1 MTEIEIKQIL
11 ARQQKYFL
19 EGKTLPYETRM
30 EALIRLEEAVRSR
43 MDAICDALRLDLG
56 KGKVESYT
64 CEIALLLGEIR
75 YMKKNLRKLMAPREA
90 KTALFQ
96 MPARCMQLP
105 SPYGNVLIM
114 SPWNYP
120 FLLTLEPL
128 VDALAAG
135 NTAIVKPSA
144 YAPAS
149 MAEMQRILQDS
160 FPEELVFTVT
170 GGRAENQALLRQSFD
185 KVFFTGSKNVGREVL
200 RSQADHL
207 TPVALELGGKSPVIV
222 DRTADLAITA
232 RRIVF
237 GKFINCG
244 QTCVAPD
251 YVLCPAD
258 LQKPLAEALREEIRK
273 QYGKTPLKNRNYA
286 HMIHEKHYNRVKALI
301 DPAKTVIGGSWEDRT
316 LHIAPTVM
324 LHVSWEDPVMQ
335 EEIFGPVL
343 PILDCE
349 TVEDAIQ
356 AVNRRPQPL
365 ALYIFS
371 QDRKAIETVLERCR
385 FGGGCINDTLLHLA
399 TSNMPFG
406 GVGESGMGCYHG
418 KAGFEEFSH
427 LRSVVDKAIRPDP
440 KFRYAPYPKATEE
453 FLKKFL

>member
-1 MTEIEIKQIL
+1 MNETEIQSIL
-11 ARQQKYFL
+11 AKQKEYFL
-19 EGKTLPYETRM
+19 EGKTLPYEARM
-30 EALIRLEEAVRSR
+30 EALSRLEETVRSR
-43 MDAICDALRLDLG
+43 MDSICAALRSDLG

-75 YMKKNLRKLMAPREA
+75 YMKKNLRKLMAPRKA

-144 YAPAS
+144 YAPSS
-149 MAEMQRILQDS
+149 MAEMQQILQDS

-170 GGRAENQALLRQSFD
+170 GGRAENQALLRQPFD

-232 RRIVF
+232 RRLVF

-258 LQKPLAEALREEIRK
+258 LQEALADALRKEIRK
-273 QYGKTPLKNRNYA
+273 QYGKQPLKNCNYV
-286 HMIHEKHYNRVKALI
+286 HMINEKHYQRVKKLI
-301 DPAKTVIGGSWEDRT
+301 APSKTVIGGAWDDST
-316 LHIAPTVM
+316 LHIEPTVM
-324 LHVSWEDPVMQ
+324 THVSWDDPVMQ

-371 QDRKAIETVLERCR
+371 QDRKAIETILERCR

-399 TSNMPFG
+399 TSYMPFG

-427 LRSVVDKAIRPDP
+427 LRSIVDQAIRPDP
-440 KFRYAPYPKATEE
+440 KYRYAPYTKAMEE
-453 FLKKFL
+453 MLKKFL